1 MRAYSGT
8 CARSPRRCPT
18 AFGWRDRRPRWY
30 AFLSRRRALTSPS
43 WTCWWSGDR
52 RTSSVR
58 RRSAPERMQV
68 RHARSAAQQGHA
80 APAQEPADGGDGV
93 RGWLSGLP
101 GAARGTTAAAVDT
114 RLDKPF
120 AGGAAPRIARRLRR
134 RGYALAADPD

>member
-1 MRAYSGT
+1 
-8 CARSPRRCPT
+8 
-18 AFGWRDRRPRWY
+18 
-30 AFLSRRRALTSPS
+30 
-43 WTCWWSGDR
+43 
-52 RTSSVR
+52 
-58 RRSAPERMQV
+58 MQV

-120 AGGAAPRIARRLRR
+120 AGGAAPPHRAEAAPSRLCVGRRSRWVHRADMAGPLRAEERDRAWAWGAALVECVSAPAR
-134 RGYALAADPD
+134 G